1 MAAKSTLSGNEY
13 RCAIERNQNGKYSVR
28 VRAAFGDHGWM
39 LPVYFLAGTF
49 DGAMKRLE
57 EALQLLQRHE
67 QRLWFFGRER
77 SDDPNFAADLLES
90 IGLQLDRRSEFPQKV
105 AGFGVPSERPVSAV
119 QLAPIRKV
127 LAESIDNVRAA
138 AYGD

>member
-13 RCAIERNQNGKYSVR
+13 RCAIERNQNGKYSIR
-28 VRAAFGDHGWM
+28 VRAAFGRSGWM
-39 LPVYFLAGTF
+39 LPIYLLAGTF

-67 QRLWFFGRER
+67 QRLWFWGRER
-77 SDDPNFAADLLES
+77 SDDPHLAADLLES
-90 IGLQLDRRSEFPQKV
+90 IGLQLDRRSEFPRKV
-105 AGFGVPSERPVSAV
+105 AGFGVLSERPVSAV
-119 QLAPIRKV
+119 QLAPVRRV
-127 LAESIDNVRAA
+127 LAELIDNTRT

>member
-1 MAAKSTLSGNEY
+1 MAAKSSISGNEY
-13 RCAIERNQNGKYSVR
+13 RCAIERNQTGKYSVR
-28 VRAAFGDHGWM
+28 VRAAFGKSGWM
-39 LPVYFLAGTF
+39 LPIYFLAGSF

-67 QRLWFFGRER
+67 QRLWFWGRER

-90 IGLQLDRRSEFPQKV
+90 IGLQLDRRSEFPRKV

-119 QLAPIRKV
+119 QLAPIRRV
-127 LAESIDNVRAA
+127 LAESIDGARTSF
-138 AYGD
+138 GD